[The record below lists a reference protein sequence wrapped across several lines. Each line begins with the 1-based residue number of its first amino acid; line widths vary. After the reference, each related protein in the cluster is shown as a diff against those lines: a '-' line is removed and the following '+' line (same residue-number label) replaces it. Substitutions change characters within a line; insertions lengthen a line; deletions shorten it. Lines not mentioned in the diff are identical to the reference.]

1 MTTQGMNPIGTT
13 RRAPAEG
20 PDRSASPLT
29 RDRVNWRLTM
39 VLGLCTLAVLVPLFV
54 TVSMAFKTG
63 AQAVQGR
70 AFDLPNPIS
79 IEGFVE
85 AWKLTD
91 FPVSFTISLFVSAV
105 AVVGA
110 ILVGSAAAYAIH
122 VNWDRKFF
130 RFSFFYLLAAMFLPF
145 PVLALSQIKLTGILG
160 LDNPLGVGLL
170 HVMFGL
176 GFNVLLLTTF
186 LRNMPDELDEAA
198 RIDGASTWQTFWR
211 IIFPLLAPMSATVG
225 IFAFL
230 ASWNDFMMPSLIISD
245 PTVQTLP
252 VIQQIFQTQFSE
264 NYHVSFASYLMAMAP
279 SIVVFIF
286 TQRWVLSGVTQG
298 AVK

>member
-1 MTTQGMNPIGTT
+1 MTTQATTSIGATGNT
-13 RRAPAEG
+13 PTGRPE
-20 PDRSASPLT
+20 SPLAK
-29 RDRVNWRLTM
+29 DRVNWRLTA

-79 IEGFVE
+79 VEGFVA
-85 AWKLTD
+85 AWELTD
-91 FPVSFTISLFVSAV
+91 FPVSFSISLFVSAIAV
-105 AVVGA
+105 AGA
-110 ILVGSAAAYAIH
+110 ILVSSAAAYAIH
-122 VNWDRKFF
+122 VNWERRFF

-198 RIDGASTWQTFWR
+198 RIDGANTWQTFWR